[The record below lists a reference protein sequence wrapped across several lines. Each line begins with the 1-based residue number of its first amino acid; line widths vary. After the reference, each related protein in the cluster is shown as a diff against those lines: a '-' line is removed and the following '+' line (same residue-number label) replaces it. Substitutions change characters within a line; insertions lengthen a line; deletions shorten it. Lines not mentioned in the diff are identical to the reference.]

1 MPLLDKIIFWGT
13 LWFAVSII
21 VGLVII
27 VLWGVVQL
35 IKKIRAIQT
44 QYKDL
49 VNYLIERGA
58 KKVVLVSPKWVKYGM
73 IRLYSA
79 DGTFLEELPIQK
91 EFCLFIEGMKAKL
104 KEEGFEVEV
113 KRT

>member
-1 MPLLDKIIFWGT
+1 MPMLDKIIFWGT
-13 LWFAVSII
+13 LWFAVSITI
-21 VGLVII
+21 GSITI
-27 VLWGVVQL
+27 VLWGIVQL
-35 IKKIRAIQT
+35 IKKIKAIQT
-44 QYKDL
+44 QYRDL

-58 KKVVLVSPKWVKYGM
+58 KKVVLVSPRWVKYGM

-79 DGTFLEELPIQK
+79 DGTFLEELPVKK
-91 EFCLFIEGMKAKL
+91 EFYLFIEGMAAKL